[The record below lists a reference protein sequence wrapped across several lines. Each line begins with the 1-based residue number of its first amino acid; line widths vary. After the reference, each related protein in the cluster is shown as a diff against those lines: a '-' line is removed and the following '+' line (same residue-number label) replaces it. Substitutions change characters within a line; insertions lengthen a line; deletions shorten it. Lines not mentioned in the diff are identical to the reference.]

1 MSQSAN
7 TLETLNGLFKDV
19 YASQVEQLIPENYKM
34 INLVKFNESEKQ
46 GKQFVQAVILNSE
59 HGVTFAG
66 PNDDVYALNAPISGG
81 VKDALVKGYQ
91 MLLRSQIGYA
101 SISRS
106 EGGGKKAFKDATK
119 VVVENMM
126 RSFSKKLEIRLMYG
140 QMGLGTVA
148 AKSGSV
154 ITITTAEFA
163 SGIWVGGENMALQIR
178 NAAGTAVTQEAS
190 LQNVT
195 LNSRQ
200 ITLDQQVAP
209 AVSVGDVIWEKGSY
223 GKEMPGLHKIMTN
236 TGLLFDIDASQYSL
250 WQSNSYDCSAAA
262 LSFGK
267 IQEAIALP
275 VGKGLEDD
283 VTLLIS
289 PATWASLMTDEAAL
303 RKYDVSYDKNKTEN
317 GSRVIEY
324 FSQNGAVKIIPSIY
338 CKEGYAYLFGAENF
352 MRIGSCD
359 ITFKRPGRGN
369 EEFFRELENSAG
381 YELRIYTDQS
391 LFTYCPGKSCL
402 LFNIVN

>member
-19 YASQVEQLIPENYKM
+19 YASEIEQLVPENYKM
-34 INLVKFNESEKQ
+34 INMVKFNESEKQ
-46 GKQFVQAVILNSE
+46 GKQFVQAVILNHE

-66 PNDDVYALNAPISGG
+66 PNDDVFALNTPISGG

-91 MLLRSQIGYA
+91 MLMRSQIGYA

-106 EGGGKKAFKDATK
+106 EGGGKKAFKDATR

-126 RSFSKKLEIRLMYG
+126 RSFSKKLEVRLMYG

-148 AKSGSV
+148 SKAGAV
-154 ITITTAEFA
+154 VTITTAEYA
-163 SGIWVGGENMALQIR
+163 SGIWVGSENMLLEIR
-178 NAAGTAVTQEAS
+178 NSAGTVINQVAAIQMADIS
-190 LQNVT
+190 GKA
-195 LNSRQ
+195 
-200 ITLDQQVAP
+200 ITLDATVAV
-209 AVSVGDVIWEKGSY
+209 AVGAGDVLWEKGSY
-223 GKEMPGLHKIMTN
+223 GKEMPGLHKILTN
-236 TGLLFDIDASQYSL
+236 TGVLFDIDAAQYSL
-250 WQSNSYDCSAAA
+250 WQANLYNASGAP

-267 IQEAIALP
+267 IQDAIALP
-275 VGKGLEDD
+275 VAKGLEDD
-283 VTLLIS
+283 VTLIVS
-289 PATWASLMTDEAAL
+289 PATWASLMTDEASL
-303 RKYDVSYDKNKTEN
+303 RMYDASYSKDKVQN

-324 FSQNGAVKIIPSIY
+324 FSQNGGVKIVASIY
-338 CKEGYAYLFGAENF
+338 CKEGYAYLIAAEDF

-369 EEFFRELENSAG
+369 EEFFRELENSSG

-391 LFTYCPGKSCL
+391 LFTFAPGKHCL
-402 LFNIVN
+402 IYNITN